1 MVRTSIYEFWE
12 GYNPT
17 YNREDLKISVSEFL
31 FSLVYDKE
39 TVEVCEQ
46 GNIIQVIIFHQ
57 ASPVLSVCR
66 MYWQQGNPKLTI
78 ATV

>member
-1 MVRTSIYEFWE
+1 MNFGRDTIPLIT
-12 GYNPT
+12 GKI
-17 YNREDLKISVSEFL
+17 LKSVSEFL
-31 FSLVYDKE
+31 FSFVYDKE

-46 GNIIQVIIFHQ
+46 GNIIRVIIFHQ